1 MSFLIYLLFLFA
13 QIGAMWGSDPPDGAV
28 GEKAKYLWQLEDL
41 EELNCLII
49 KQFDEMGFLLGH
61 QS

>member
-49 KQFDEMGFLLGH
+49 KQFD
-61 QS
+61 